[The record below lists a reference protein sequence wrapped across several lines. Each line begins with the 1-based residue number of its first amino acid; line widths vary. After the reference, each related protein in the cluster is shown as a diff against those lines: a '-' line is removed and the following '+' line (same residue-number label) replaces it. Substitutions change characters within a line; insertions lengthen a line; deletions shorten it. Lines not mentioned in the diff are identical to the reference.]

1 MTQEEDS
8 SKNQL
13 IAFKSMLNP
22 PAIASESHSHS
33 GNEQSL
39 SENYKRFL
47 IEKNYISFS
56 SEYSS
61 YEESSV
67 DAELQY
73 VPKEVDE
80 IQAQP
85 KLNAFE
91 SCALF
96 RKADQSNLLELKM
109 LIGSITEK

>member
-1 MTQEEDS
+1 MKQEDS
-8 SKNQL
+8 SSKYQL
-13 IAFKSMLNP
+13 IAFKSMHNP
-22 PAIASESHSHS
+22 PEIASDSHSQS
-33 GNEQSL
+33 GNEQSI

-61 YEESSV
+61 SEESSV

-73 VPKEVDE
+73 VPKKVDE

>member
-1 MTQEEDS
+1 MKQEEGS
-8 SKNQL
+8 SKYQP
-13 IAFKSMLNP
+13 IVFKSMHNP
-22 PAIASESHSHS
+22 PEIASESHSYS
-33 GNEQSL
+33 GNEQSI

-61 YEESSV
+61 SEESSV